1 MAGEVHDSD
10 TRGAADALQLARM
23 LRNDEVD
30 AAIEAGLM
38 TFAPPADMPADRA
51 MTDALRI
58 IIAAQQQLRRAWRAR
73 ERYRARNARLQRRAD
88 ERAARRA
95 SATSTTDGAKPA
107 LPPAAAAALARA
119 KARAAGK
126 P

>member
-1 MAGEVHDSD
+1 MAGNTHDFDSHG
-10 TRGAADALQLARM
+10 TDALLQLARL
-23 LRNDEVD
+23 LRADEVD

-38 TFAPPADMPADRA
+38 AFVPPVDMHADPVVA
-51 MTDALRI
+51 DALRLV
-58 IIAAQQQLRRAWRAR
+58 AGAQRRLREAWAAR
-73 ERYRARNARLQRRAD
+73 ERHHARNARLQRRA
-88 ERAARRA
+88 AAR
-95 SATSTTDGAKPA
+95 SARRTAPAATDAAKPA